1 MARMVVKLGRG
12 VKSKLRKMRRTT
24 KDRGLAERCQI
35 VLLAGR
41 GKTQAAIAEGVGC
54 SVSRVSHVLKRFR
67 LEGPAGLID
76 RREDNGTL
84 KLTEDFLHVLYQ
96 VVDDVPTSYGYLR
109 PTWTRELLVLVMEE
123 KFGTRVHVGT
133 MSRAL
138 RQLGAR
144 RGRPKPIVLCPWK
157 KRKRQRR
164 LAQIRHLLAHLR
176 RNEVAV
182 YVDEVDIHL
191 NPKIGLDW
199 MNRGTQK
206 QVLTPGQNDKCYLA
220 GALDA
225 RSGHLHWVGA
235 ACKNSALFLDLLREL
250 DRQYPKATVI
260 HVILDNYKI
269 HKSQQ
274 VQAVLATFGSRIQ
287 LHFLPPY
294 CPDENRIE
302 RVWKDLHDNVT
313 RNHRCR
319 SMAELIDNVVRYLR
333 DRNQF
338 GPQPLSRNVA

>member
-1 MARMVVKLGRG
+1 MPRMVVKLGPG
-12 VKSKLRKMRRTT
+12 VKSTLRRIRRETPI
-24 KDRGLAERCQI
+24 RGWAERCQI
-35 VLLAGR
+35 VLLAARGR
-41 GKTQAAIAEGVGC
+41 TRAAIAEGVGC
-54 SVSRVSHVLKRFR
+54 SVSRVSRVLKRFR
-67 LEGPAGLID
+67 LHGMAGLID
-76 RREDNGTL
+76 RREDNGNA
-84 KLTEDFLHVLYQ
+84 KLTEDFLNLLYQ
-96 VVDDVPTSYGYLR
+96 LVDESPQRYGYLR

-123 KFGTRVHVGT
+123 LLGIKVHVGT

-138 RQLGAR
+138 AQIGAR
-144 RGRPKPIVLCPWK
+144 RGKPKPIVMCPWK
-157 KRKRQRR
+157 RRKRQRR
-164 LAQIRHLLAHLR
+164 LAEIRRLVAHLR
-176 RNEVAV
+176 RHEVAV

-199 MNRGTQK
+199 MNCGTQK
-206 QVLTPGQNDKCYLA
+206 QVLTPGQNEKCYLA

-225 RSGHLHWVGA
+225 QSGQLTWVGSQS
-235 ACKNSALFLDLLREL
+235 KNSSLFIDLLREL
-250 DRQYPKATVI
+250 DRRYPRAQVI

-274 VQAVLATFGSRIQ
+274 TLAALATYGTRIQ

-319 SMAELIDNVVRYLR
+319 SMAELIENVLCYLH
-333 DRNQF
+333 DRNRV
-338 GPQPLSRNVA
+338 GSQPLSRTAA